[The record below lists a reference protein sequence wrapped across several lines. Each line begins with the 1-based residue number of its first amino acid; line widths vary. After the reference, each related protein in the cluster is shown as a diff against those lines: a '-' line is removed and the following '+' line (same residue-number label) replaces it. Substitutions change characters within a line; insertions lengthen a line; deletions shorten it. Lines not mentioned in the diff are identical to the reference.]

1 MIGARVHVIGGF
13 AESGFKVLVLGRA
26 SIVVAWIVNVDG
38 HHRHVHKWIRG
49 GAKCR
54 GGNIITLLIAQEI
67 VGKKFSKSVE

>member
-1 MIGARVHVIGGF
+1 MVGTCVIGGF
-13 AESGFKVLVLGRA
+13 PESRFKVLVLSGTG
-26 SIVVAWIVNVDG
+26 IVVARIVNVDG

-67 VGKKFSKSVE
+67 VGKKLSKSVE